1 MKILVLNGSPRLN
14 GNTTA
19 MVDAFAEGAR
29 EKGHEVNIIPV
40 GQKKIGGCL
49 GCEFCHTR
57 GNGECVQK
65 DDMGEVYKE
74 LETADMLIFASPIY
88 FFSITGQL
96 QSAITRFYATGK
108 PRKVSQTALFL
119 SSGAPEVYTAVIQQ
133 YKNVIDYFEA
143 EDKGIKMVY
152 GKNNKSA
159 AMLADMK
166 TFGKSL

>member
-1 MKILVLNGSPRLN
+1 MEILVLNGSPRLN

-19 MVDAFAEGAR
+19 MIDAFAEGAR

-40 GQKKIGGCL
+40 GQKKIVGCL

-57 GNGECVQK
+57 GNGKCVQK

-74 LETADMLIFASPIY
+74 LETADMLVFASPIY
-88 FFSITGQL
+88 FHSITGQL
-96 QSAITRFYATGK
+96 QSAITRIYAPRK
-108 PRKVSQTALFL
+108 PRKVSQTVLLL
-119 SSGAPEVYTAVIQQ
+119 SSGAPGVYDPAIEQ
-133 YKNVIDYFEA
+133 YKRVISYFEA

-152 GKNNKSA
+152 GTNNKSA
-159 AMLADMK
+159 AMIADMK

>member
-40 GQKKIGGCL
+40 GQKKIVGCL

-57 GNGECVQK
+57 GNGQCVQK

-74 LETADMLIFASPIY
+74 LETADMLVFASPIY
-88 FFSITGQL
+88 FHSITGQL
-96 QSAITRFYATGK
+96 QSALTRFYATGK

-119 SSGAPEVYTAVIQQ
+119 SSGAPGVYDPAIQQ
-133 YKNVIDYFEA
+133 YKRVINYFEA
-143 EDKGIKMVY
+143 EDKGIKTVY
-152 GKNNKSA
+152 GGNNKSA
-159 AMLADMK
+159 EMFADMK
-166 TFGKSL
+166 IFGKAL